1 MSTGKPTSVRR
12 RRPKRDAPGERAQP
26 KSTRAFEIVRA
37 GVREDVTI
45 EELVKLASADPAF
58 ALKMLEAVNSAAFGL
73 RHKVNDLGRAGA
85 MLGVRGLRNLA
96 LGMAAIDM
104 TPLGPEGDL
113 LLGCCLRRAMAA
125 RAIAERADVTV
136 SPDDAFTVGLFLEF
150 GLLAHAAD
158 DVAVAAEAARMP
170 AEVRPIHERAAGF
183 EPHPARGAR
192 VAASWRLDETV
203 QAAIASHHHERC
215 PESDLAK
222 VAWAAERLAGIYE
235 GGEPKRTR
243 ERCHAALARL
253 GIVGE
258 ATQEL
263 VEQLPTLVRQA
274 ATAFERHVD
283 QPDHD
288 ALMDDVNKQ
297 LLALNQSLYAS
308 LRRVEQLLADKARL
322 AADLATANE
331 ELQRLATQDP
341 LTGLS
346 NRRAFQQAIGRDL
359 ARASRGRKPL
369 SVVILDIDHFKRVND
384 TYGHGG
390 GDAVLKAVSGVL
402 AGSVRQ
408 GDVVARWGGEEF
420 ALILPETPADGAQ
433 VLADRLRTAIADTV
447 VVYDGTE
454 IRVSASF
461 GVASAD
467 VVVPGM
473 ADTLLTSADEAL
485 YKAKEAGRNRV
496 MMAA

>member
-1 MSTGKPTSVRR
+1 MSTSKPTSSRR
-12 RRPKRDAPGERAQP
+12 RSNPKSAASNRTQP
-26 KSTRAFEIVRA
+26 KSTRALEIVRA

-45 EELVKLASADPAF
+45 EELVTLASGDPAF

-73 RHKVNDLGRAGA
+73 RNKVNDLTRAGA

-96 LGMAAIDM
+96 LGMATIDM

-125 RAIAERADVTV
+125 RAIAERADASV

-150 GLLAHAAD
+150 GLLAHAAE
-158 DVAVAAEAARMP
+158 DVAVAVEAARMP
-170 AEVRPIHERAAGF
+170 AEVRPIQERAAGLS
-183 EPHPARGAR
+183 PHPERGAR
-192 VAASWRLDETV
+192 VAASWRLDESV
-203 QAAIASHHHERC
+203 QRAIASHHQERC
-215 PESDLAK
+215 PEQDLAK

-235 GGEPKRTR
+235 GGEPKRTA

-258 ATQEL
+258 PAQEL
-263 VEQLPTLVRQA
+263 IEQLPGQVRETA
-274 ATAFERHVD
+274 AAFKRQVE

-288 ALMDDVNKQ
+288 ALMEDVNQQ

-346 NRRAFQQAIGRDL
+346 NRRAFQLAMGRDL
-359 ARASRGRKPL
+359 ARASRSRKPI
-369 SVVILDIDHFKRVND
+369 SVVIMDIDHFKRVND

-390 GDAVLKAVSGVL
+390 GDAVLKAVSAVL
-402 AGSVRQ
+402 SASVRQ

-420 ALILPETPADGAQ
+420 ALILPETPSKGARI
-433 VLADRLRTAIADTV
+433 LADRLRAALAETV
-447 VVYDGTE
+447 VNYEGTE

-461 GVASAD
+461 GVASAE
-467 VVVPGM
+467 VIVPDM
-473 ADTLLTSADEAL
+473 ADKLLSAADEAL
-485 YKAKEAGRNRV
+485 YRAKEAGRNRV
-496 MMAA
+496 MLAA

>member
-1 MSTGKPTSVRR
+1 MSTGKPTSRR
-12 RRPKRDAPGERAQP
+12 RRKKNEVTGDRTHP
-26 KSTRAFEIVRA
+26 KSTRALEIVRA

-45 EELVKLASADPAF
+45 EELIKLGSADPAF
-58 ALKMLEAVNSAAFGL
+58 ALKMLEAVNCAAFGL

-125 RAIAERADVTV
+125 RVIAERADASV

-150 GLLAHAAD
+150 GLLAHAVE
-158 DVAVAAEAARMP
+158 DVAAAAEAARMP
-170 AEVRPIHERAAGF
+170 AEVRPIQERAAGF

-192 VAASWRLDETV
+192 VAASWKLD
-203 QAAIASHHHERC
+203 QSIQDAIASHHDERC
-215 PESDLAK
+215 PEPDLAK
-222 VAWAAERLAGIYE
+222 VAWAAERLAAVYE
-235 GGEPKRTR
+235 GGEPKRTQA
-243 ERCHAALARL
+243 RCHAALACL

-258 ATQEL
+258 VAQALIQEL
-263 VEQLPTLVRQA
+263 PAQVRQT
-274 ATAFERHVD
+274 ATAFKRHVD

-288 ALMDDVNKQ
+288 ALMGDVNQQ

-322 AADLATANE
+322 AGDLATANE

-346 NRRAFQQAIGRDL
+346 NRRAFQQAMGRDL
-359 ARASRGRKPL
+359 ARAARARKPI

-384 TYGHGG
+384 TYGHAG
-390 GDAVLKAVSGVL
+390 GDAVLEALGAVL
-402 AGSVRQ
+402 RGSIRQ

-420 ALILPETPADGAQ
+420 ALILPETPAEGAR
-433 VLADRLRTAIADTV
+433 VLADRLRAAICATV
-447 VVYDGTE
+447 VDYGGTT
-454 IRVSASF
+454 IRFSASF
-461 GVASAD
+461 GVATAD
-467 VVVPGM
+467 VVAPGIGD
-473 ADTLLTSADEAL
+473 ALLTSADEAL
-485 YKAKEAGRNRV
+485 YRAKEAGRNRV
-496 MMAA
+496 MLAA